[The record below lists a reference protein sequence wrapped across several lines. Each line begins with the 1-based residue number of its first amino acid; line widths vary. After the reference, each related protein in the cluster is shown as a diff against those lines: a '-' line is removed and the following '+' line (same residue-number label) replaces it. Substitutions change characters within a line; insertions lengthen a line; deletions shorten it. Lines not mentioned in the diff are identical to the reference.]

1 MKKRLLSLL
10 LALSMMLSLF
20 PATAIA
26 ATKKD
31 TSDMPKEEKAEL
43 LKNPFWDVGAE
54 SWCYDAVQ
62 YARING
68 FFNGTT
74 EVTFDP
80 NGTMTRGMFVTVL
93 GRIAGVDPTKYEG
106 EPAFSDV
113 PESKYYAPYI
123 AWASKYGITLGVDET
138 HFDPNAKINRQQMA
152 AFFVRYFEAFDVD
165 YETDANITTIPA
177 DLDTVSDYAKDA
189 VLKLWKNGLLNGDGT
204 NFNPKSSASRAQT
217 ATLTMRTDKAV
228 ETWYTEP
235 GVPSTRESIDPE
247 TLGEEEPVIVPSK
260 KRTVTFYDGTRKITT
275 KSTTKGKPL
284 SQMPTVEEYSKAG
297 AVLEGYYLDAAFTKP
312 FYANTVI
319 NQNMKVYA
327 KYQEM
332 DTQEILNLTTFT
344 QMDQAP
350 DLSFNIKRVSGAVEP
365 AQAATVV
372 SKDGSDPV
380 TIRVDQQDGNDYYT
394 VFAPAGFNE
403 GCTYELTLA
412 EGWVFDGKADTI
424 RTASFSIKME
434 EVANLRMNED
444 IVYIQDSETMDYTV
458 SYKINGRSG
467 SQTYTVL
474 KSDSLDIEGADPNTV
489 YGTFTYAEAN
499 NIVSADDLLCIYVG
513 LHPNDRIAKSNDND
527 PTNDDALLDPAVYVK
542 VTAVNDDTITFTLMS
557 AEDQQT
563 LYEVPDLFPFM
574 LNALPIAEE
583 GQELTVNIK
592 DLDLSMY
599 ETAVGKDAGTVR
611 KAREKVNKGDFIVL
625 YTQLSAQMAL
635 SELGEVNPLQYG
647 RVTDYDSAS
656 GTITYTFCTEEDL
669 MNSMDLYSV
678 VDVQGNDLVSDAQVA
693 ALEQSLYEQVSASGF
708 AEEAAYLLSDLV
720 TKTDNFRDD
729 LKIQD
734 LLLTDSEG
742 NVLSDEDI
750 QLMNIGSS
758 FELTDEVKLTVE
770 LINKGEQLHF
780 NDGVQLAIGVDASF
794 EVEAEDGVVAI
805 DLSATFVQEAMVKPS
820 VKGGLTYTKILG
832 IKFPN
837 GVQVNATVDV
847 MSYTALSFAAEIYT
861 VAEEEKDLWT
871 KMQELAKNPT
881 SVLGLPG
888 IPAELAKGLSTV
900 GDVMDKI
907 DELQNAVDRGTL
919 AVQTAKEYKKDIE
932 TLWAALENNDLA
944 SREEWET
951 MGEALGKTSITSDLM
966 DMMNLSAETGLST
979 EYYDTV
985 EELLQK
991 YSDTVTKET
1000 DWIKL
1005 LEEQIFAVEVCVC
1018 GICIG
1023 VDAKFVVRADMSI
1036 AIGSNLEY
1044 EVGKRYSFWF
1054 KIGLYAPTAG
1064 NDTTDL
1070 IDEKFAFQ
1078 FYVMGRLGVK
1088 AGVRASLYA
1097 GIGSKAVASVGI
1109 AAELGPYIK
1118 LWGFFIYEYSKY
1130 RPANTQNWTYRE
1142 RMMGGLLME
1151 FGLYFML
1158 SFEAQALGLFEYSHD
1173 FLDEEIPLLTSGA
1186 ERFYYDFAYE
1196 PETDDVVIVRDHD
1209 SDSTNGITMTLPDE
1223 VRALSYMELRTGRRG
1238 SEPLDY
1244 SKYKMKVSNPNFS
1257 VNEVGEIV
1265 VTPPDNMR
1273 YMECDL
1279 TITYLQGKMAF
1290 SNYDMSVTI
1299 PLVWTNL
1306 SVSELKEYYTVSVR
1320 VGDGEHFDTVWSKR
1334 VLKSTPFNLPT
1345 EKEIKDLIGW
1355 SDVKY
1360 KMNGGYGGQDLTD
1373 LTVVQNTTYDFRISY
1388 PTYKITVTGIQN
1400 ADGSTDSRTFTAKY
1414 GEAFDFSELKNTGTA
1429 KKGEAYTKFAN
1440 VTTNAT
1446 VKVNDESQA
1455 IDLTKPI
1462 NAKVAQV
1469 LKSGNVTAQAN
1480 YVDSSIKAIFTLS
1493 GITYDEDTDIVKNN
1507 EVTVILGKGEAPS
1520 LTNVAK
1526 AVEDHPSEGIAIASI
1541 SPDASLPIHHT
1552 TNYNVTCV
1560 SPTGERNL
1568 VHFDLQGGSYL
1579 NEDGETVT
1587 EIEPMNKLV
1596 GSLLVNLPDEETMS
1610 RVGYDF
1616 DGWFTEPKIEENNSF
1631 ASEKYG
1637 ENSGKN
1643 ALTQIVPAQSDA
1655 SEEGAPAEP
1664 YTLYANWTPKAY
1676 KLTFDLNGGNQ
1687 LIMKTVDGV
1696 ERNVRENDGEW
1707 EATMVY
1713 THAFG
1718 NYYAYTENAKNLKG
1732 LSASEMYNGLPMA
1745 YSEQSVRD
1753 PDGGSYNVGVSFAGW
1768 YCDLD
1773 GDGIWFEEGEEVTDE
1788 TIFNF
1793 TDDVTLKARWRTKV
1807 AIPPAVFSF
1816 EKKTVTYDG
1825 NDYAPKATFNGGKGH
1840 WYYLDKSDE
1849 QNWYELAYPKD
1860 GYVIDYKRQGSDEYV
1875 RRSELPHVAGV
1886 YDVRVER
1893 AEDENFAK
1901 MSWYNP
1907 YMASLK
1913 IKKAASRLDSA
1924 TITAAVHGAAV
1935 FVEVTELEGI
1945 LGDGAIEYSLDG
1957 ENWNTTGAFYDLNNN
1972 IFGAKTYT
1980 VYVRIGE
1987 GMNYAA
1993 STEMLSTTFKIENMM
2008 KSVHY
2013 EVRIKTDSEKNG
2025 GTDSN
2030 IYAIIGGNEQHLD
2043 QEDVND
2049 FEKGRE
2055 DSYWVTVPSSLSI
2068 DDGNLDV
2075 TIKLEAKGNSWH
2087 WKMEWIRLDVYD
2099 VSSLIRSAE
2108 TREGTEYD
2116 NDPEEHTYHFSGLG
2130 RQVDESSYGLRKS
2143 GNAITINE
2151 TISDNYKSN
2160 YDPLYYKNAPQ
2171 FVAYFDNSV
2180 LDKYITRVGLYE
2192 YRIDEVGLKEAM
2204 DEFRDQEAILH
2215 YGIRYETHGGT
2226 MGASDYMQ
2234 SYTYTIDLPYEQ

>member
-1 MKKRLLSLL
+1 
-10 LALSMMLSLF
+10 
-20 PATAIA
+20 
-26 ATKKD
+26 
-31 TSDMPKEEKAEL
+31 
-43 LKNPFWDVGAE
+43 
-54 SWCYDAVQ
+54 
-62 YARING
+62 
-68 FFNGTT
+68 
-74 EVTFDP
+74 
-80 NGTMTRGMFVTVL
+80 
-93 GRIAGVDPTKYEG
+93 
-106 EPAFSDV
+106 
-113 PESKYYAPYI
+113 
-123 AWASKYGITLGVDET
+123 
-138 HFDPNAKINRQQMA
+138 
-152 AFFVRYFEAFDVD
+152 
-165 YETDANITTIPA
+165 
-177 DLDTVSDYAKDA
+177 
-189 VLKLWKNGLLNGDGT
+189 
-204 NFNPKSSASRAQT
+204 
-217 ATLTMRTDKAV
+217 
-228 ETWYTEP
+228 
-235 GVPSTRESIDPE
+235 
-247 TLGEEEPVIVPSK
+247 
-260 KRTVTFYDGTRKITT
+260 
-275 KSTTKGKPL
+275 
-284 SQMPTVEEYSKAG
+284 
-297 AVLEGYYLDAAFTKP
+297 
-312 FYANTVI
+312 
-319 NQNMKVYA
+319 MKVYA

-380 TIRVDQQDGNDYYT
+380 AIRIDQQDGNDYYT
-394 VFAPAGFNE
+394 VFAPDGFRE
-403 GCTYELTLA
+403 GCTYELTLV

-424 RTASFSIKME
+424 RTASFSIKMD

-444 IVYIQDSETMDYTV
+444 IKYIKDTVERDYLV
-458 SYKINGRSG
+458 SYKIGNTPGTKNYS
-467 SQTYTVL
+467 VL
-474 KSDSLDIEGADPNTV
+474 KSDSLDVEGADPETIS
-489 YGTFTYAEAN
+489 GSFTYIPAPGEPSVA
-499 NIVSADDLLCIYVG
+499 VDDLLCIYVG
-513 LHPNDRIAKSNDND
+513 LHPNDRIAKSNDDD
-527 PTNDDALLDPAVYVK
+527 PTNDDALMDPAVYVK
-542 VTAVNDDTITFTLMS
+542 ATAVNGDTVTFALMS
-557 AEDQQT
+557 AEDQQK

-574 LNALPIAEE
+574 LDVLPIADD
-583 GQELTVNIK
+583 GQTLTVNIK

-611 KAREKVNKGDFIVL
+611 KAREKVNEGDFIVL

-647 RVTDYDSAS
+647 RVTAYDSVT
-656 GTITYTFCTEEDL
+656 GTVTYTFCSEAD
-669 MNSMDLYSV
+669 MMSSMDLYSV
-678 VDVQGNDLVSDAQVA
+678 VDVQGNDLVSDEQKQ
-693 ALEQSLYEQVSASGF
+693 ALEEELYEQVNASGF

-720 TKTDNFRDD
+720 TQTDNFRDD
-729 LKIQD
+729 LRIQD
-734 LLLTDSEG
+734 ILLTDSEG

-758 FELTDEVKLTVE
+758 FELTDDVELTVE
-770 LINKGEQLHF
+770 LITSGSQLHF
-780 NDGVQLAIGVDASF
+780 NEGVQLAIGVDASF

-805 DLSATFVQEAMVKPS
+805 DLSATFVQEAMIKPS
-820 VKGGLTYTKILG
+820 VKGEMTYTKILG

-861 VAEEEKDLWT
+861 VAEEEQDLWT

-919 AVQTAKEYKKDIE
+919 AAKTAKEYQKEIE

-966 DMMNLSAETGLST
+966 DMMNLSNETGLST
-979 EYYDTV
+979 EYYDSLNALFEKY
-985 EELLQK
+985 EE
-991 YSDTVTKET
+991 TVTKET

-1005 LEEQIFAVEVCVC
+1005 LEEQIFAMEVCVC

-1023 VDAKFVVRADMSI
+1023 VEANFVVRADMSI

-1054 KIGLYAPTAG
+1054 RIGLYTPTAG

-1078 FYVMGRLGVK
+1078 FYVMGKLGVK
-1088 AGVRASLYA
+1088 AGVSAELYV
-1097 GIGSKAVASVGI
+1097 GIGTKSIASVGI
-1109 AAELGPYIK
+1109 RAELGPYIK
-1118 LWGFFIYEYSKY
+1118 LWGFFVYEYSKH

-1196 PETDDVVIVRDHD
+1196 AETDEAVVIRDAD
-1209 SDSTNGITMTLPDE
+1209 SDSSNGITMTLPDE

-1244 SKYKMKVSNPNFS
+1244 SKYKMTVSNPYFS
-1257 VNEVGEIV
+1257 VNEVGEVV

-1306 SVSELKEYYTVSVR
+1306 ALSELKEYYTVSVR
-1320 VGDGEHFDTVWSKR
+1320 VGDGSRYDTVWSKK
-1334 VLKSTPFNLPT
+1334 VLKSQPFDLPT
-1345 EKEIKDLIGW
+1345 AEEIKELIGW

-1360 KMNGGYGGQDLTD
+1360 AMNGGYGSQALTD
-1373 LTVVQNTTYDFRISY
+1373 LTVVENTTYDFRISY
-1388 PTYKITVTGIQN
+1388 PSYQITVTDIEK
-1400 ADGSTDSRTFTAKY
+1400 ADGTTYSKTFTAEY

-1429 KKGEAYTKFAN
+1429 LRGEKYTKFIS
-1440 VTTNAT
+1440 VTTDKTVTVNGNAQ
-1446 VKVNDESQA
+1446 K

-1462 NAKVAQV
+1462 NAKVAQA
-1469 LKSGNVTAQAN
+1469 LRSGNVTAKAN
-1480 YVDSSIKAIFTLS
+1480 YIDNSIKAIFTLS
-1493 GITYDEDTDIVKNN
+1493 GITYDENTDIVKNN
-1507 EVTVILGKGEAPS
+1507 EVTVILGKGEVPS

-1541 SPDASLPIHHT
+1541 SPNASLPIHHT

-1579 NEDGETVT
+1579 NEDDQLVD
-1587 EIEPMNKLV
+1587 EIDPMNKLV

-1616 DGWFTEPKIEENNSF
+1616 DGWFTEPKNGENDLF
-1631 ASEKYG
+1631 TSEKYS

-1687 LIMKTVDGV
+1687 LIMETVDGV

-1732 LSASEMYNGLPMA
+1732 LSESTMYDGLPMA

-1753 PDGGSYNVGVSFAGW
+1753 PDGGSYNVGVSFDGW

-1773 GDGIWFEEGEEVTDE
+1773 GDGNWFEEGEEVTDD
-1788 TIFNF
+1788 TLFNF

-1807 AIPPAVFSF
+1807 AIPSDVFSF
-1816 EKKTVTYDG
+1816 THKEVTYDG
-1825 NDYAPKATFNGGKGH
+1825 NGYAPERTFNGGSGH
-1840 WYYLDKSDE
+1840 WYYLDAPDTK
-1849 QNWYELAYPKD
+1849 YELAYPED

-1907 YMASLK
+1907 YMESMR
-1913 IKKAASRLDSA
+1913 IKKAASHLTSA
-1924 TITAAVHGAAV
+1924 TIEATVRGAAV
-1935 FVEVTELEGI
+1935 YVDVPTYSGNPI
-1945 LGDGAIEYSLDG
+1945 GDGGIEYSLDG

-1987 GMNYAA
+1987 GMNYKA
-1993 STEMLSTTFKIENMM
+1993 SSETVSATFKIEDMM
-2008 KSVHY
+2008 RSVHY
-2013 EVRIKTDSEKNG
+2013 EVRIKTDSGKNG

-2030 IYAIIGGNEQHLD
+2030 IYAIIGGNKQHLD

-2075 TIKLEAKGNSWH
+2075 TIRLEAKGGSWH

-2099 VSSLIRSAE
+2099 VSSLIHSAE

-2116 NDPEEHTYHFSGLG
+2116 EDPEEHTYHFSGLG

-2143 GNAITINE
+2143 GNTITINE

-2160 YDPLYYKNAPQ
+2160 YDPLYYSNAPQ
-2171 FVAYFDNSV
+2171 FVAYFENPV
-2180 LDKYITRVGLYE
+2180 FNKYITRDGLYE
-2192 YRIDEVGLKEAM
+2192 YRINETGLKEAM
-2204 DEFRDQEAILH
+2204 DEYRIAELTLN
-2215 YGIRYETHGGT
+2215 YGIRYGTNGGV
-2226 MGASDYMQ
+2226 MGVPDYMQ
-2234 SYTYTIDLPYEQ
+2234 SYTYSISLPY

>member
-1 MKKRLLSLL
+1 MKKRLISLL
-10 LALSMMLSLF
+10 LALSMMLSLL
-20 PATAIA
+20 PTTAFA
-26 ATKKD
+26 ALGEYMTNAE
-31 TSDMPKEEKAEL
+31 KEEL
-43 LKNPFWDVGAE
+43 LKNPFKDVSE
-54 SWCYDAVQ
+54 SDWCYDAVQ
-62 YARING
+62 YVRINEIFKG
-68 FFNGTT
+68 TTASTFEFNGTL
-74 EVTFDP
+74 
-80 NGTMTRGMFVTVL
+80 TRGMFVTVL
-93 GRIAGVDPTKYEG
+93 GRMAGVDTVEYQG
-106 EPAFSDV
+106 QSAFSDV
-113 PESKYYAPYI
+113 PETKYYAPYV
-123 AWASKYGITLGVDET
+123 AWAAKHGITTGTSEET
-138 HFDPNAKINRQQMA
+138 FSPNALINRQQMA

-177 DLDTVSDYAKDA
+177 DMDKVSDYAKDA
-189 VLKLWKNGLLNGDGT
+189 VLKMWKNGLLNGDGT
-204 NFNPKSSASRAQT
+204 NFNPVSRASRGQT
-217 ATLTMRTDKAV
+217 ATLCMRMDQAV
-228 ETWYTEP
+228 ETWYREP
-235 GVPSTRESIDPE
+235 GVPSERVRIEPE
-247 TLGEEEPVIVPSK
+247 DLASVAVTSSK
-260 KRTVTFYDGTRKITT
+260 RRTVTFFDGTRKIAI
-275 KSTTKGKPL
+275 KRTTKGKPL
-284 SQMPTVEEYSKAG
+284 SEMPSVEEYSKAG
-297 AVLEGYYLDAAFTKP
+297 AVLVGYYLDAAFTEP
-312 FYANTVI
+312 FYADTVI
-319 NQNMKVYA
+319 RQNMNVYA

-344 QMDQAP
+344 QMDQDPALRFRIKHISGEVAP
-350 DLSFNIKRVSGAVEP
+350 EL
-365 AQAATVV
+365 AATVV

-380 TIRVDQQDGNDYYT
+380 TIRVDPASNGCYT
-394 VFAPAGFNE
+394 VYAPEGFSE

-424 RTASFSIKME
+424 RTASFSIKMD

-444 IVYIQDSETMDYTV
+444 IKYIQDTPEMSYTIKYKSGGV
-458 SYKINGRSG
+458 SGTKNCTVLESG
-467 SQTYTVL
+467 SL
-474 KSDSLDIEGADPNTV
+474 AIEGADP
-489 YGTFTYAEAN
+489 GTISGSFTYDGAAELFAG
-499 NIVSADDLLCIYVG
+499 DLLCIYVG
-513 LHPNDRIAKSNDND
+513 VHPNVRIALSNDDD
-527 PTNDDALLDPAVYVK
+527 PSNDDALMDPAVYVK
-542 VTAVNDDTITFTLMS
+542 AASVDGNTVTFVPMD
-557 AEDQQT
+557 AEDQQK

-574 LNALPIAEE
+574 VDVLPIADE
-583 GQELTVNIK
+583 GQTLTVNIK
-592 DLDLSMY
+592 ELDLSMY
-599 ETAVGKDAGTVR
+599 ETAVGKEAGTVR
-611 KAREKVNKGDFIVL
+611 KAREKVGEGDFVVL
-625 YTQLSAQMAL
+625 YTQLSAQNAL
-635 SELGEVNPLQYG
+635 NELGEVDPLQYG
-647 RVTDYDSAS
+647 RITAYDSAS
-656 GTITYTFCTEEDL
+656 GTVTYEFCTEADL

-678 VDVQGNDLVSDAQVA
+678 VDVQGNDLVSDAQVE

-720 TKTDNFRDD
+720 TRTDNFRDD

-758 FELTDEVKLTVE
+758 FELTDDVELTVE
-770 LINKGEQLHF
+770 LITSGSQLHF
-780 NDGVQLAIGVDASF
+780 NEGVQLAIGVDASF

-805 DLSATFVQEAMVKPS
+805 DLSATFVQEAMIKPS
-820 VKGGLTYTKILG
+820 VKGEMTYTKILG

-871 KMQELAKNPT
+871 KMQELAKNPA

-919 AVQTAKEYKKDIE
+919 AAKTAKEYQKDIE

-1023 VDAKFVVRADMSI
+1023 VDANFVVRADMSI

-1054 KIGLYAPTAG
+1054 RIGLYAPTAG

-1078 FYVMGRLGVK
+1078 FYVMGKLGVK

-1196 PETDDVVIVRDHD
+1196 AETDEAVVIRDAD

-1244 SKYKMKVSNPNFS
+1244 SKYKMTVSNPNFS
-1257 VNEVGEIV
+1257 VNEVGEVV

-1306 SVSELKEYYTVSVR
+1306 ALSELKEYYTVSVR
-1320 VGDGEHFDTVWSKR
+1320 VGDGSRYDTVWSKK
-1334 VLKSTPFNLPT
+1334 VLKSQPFDLPT
-1345 EKEIKDLIGW
+1345 AEEIKELIGW

-1360 KMNGGYGGQDLTD
+1360 AMNGGYGSQALTD
-1373 LTVVQNTTYDFRISY
+1373 LTVVENTTYDFRISY
-1388 PTYKITVTGIQN
+1388 PSYQITVTDIEK
-1400 ADGSTDSRTFTAKY
+1400 ADGTTYSKTFTAEY

-1429 KKGEAYTKFAN
+1429 LRGEKYTKFIS
-1440 VTTNAT
+1440 VTTDKTVTVNGNAQ
-1446 VKVNDESQA
+1446 E

-1462 NAKVAQV
+1462 NAKVAQA
-1469 LKSGNVTAQAN
+1469 LRSGNVTAKAN
-1480 YVDSSIKAIFTLS
+1480 YIDNSIKAIFTLS

-1507 EVTVILGKGEAPS
+1507 EVTEILGKGEVPN
-1520 LTNVAK
+1520 LTDVIQ

-1541 SPDASLPIHHT
+1541 SPDVSLPVQHT
-1552 TNYNVTCV
+1552 TNYTVTCV

-1579 NEDGETVT
+1579 NEDGDMVD
-1587 EIEPMNKLV
+1587 EIDPMNKLV
-1596 GSLLVNLPDEETMS
+1596 GSLLVNLPDKETVS
-1610 RVGYDF
+1610 RAGYDL
-1616 DGWFTEPKIEENNSF
+1616 DGWFTEPKNGENDLF
-1631 ASEKYG
+1631 TSEKYS

-1655 SEEGAPAEP
+1655 SEEGVPAEP

-1676 KLTFDLNGGNQ
+1676 TVTFDLNGGKR
-1687 LIMKTVDGV
+1687 LVRTDAEGGKVEESSDWKVTV
-1696 ERNVRENDGEW
+1696 
-1707 EATMVY
+1707 VY
-1713 THAFG
+1713 GHAFG
-1718 NYYAYTENAKNLKG
+1718 NYYSQTDAGNLKG
-1732 LSASEMYNGLPMA
+1732 LSESTKYVGLPTA
-1745 YSEQSVRD
+1745 YSEQSVTD

-1768 YCDLD
+1768 YYDLD
-1773 GDGIWFEEGEEVTDE
+1773 GDGNWFEEGEEVTDE
-1788 TIFNF
+1788 TIFHF

-1807 AIPPAVFSF
+1807 AIPSSVFSF
-1816 EKKTVTYDG
+1816 THKEVTYDG
-1825 NDYAPKATFNGGKGH
+1825 GGHEPECTFNGGSGH
-1840 WYYLDKSDE
+1840 WCYLDDPDTE
-1849 QNWYELAYPKD
+1849 YEMAYPED

-1893 AEDENFAK
+1893 EGDENFAK

-1907 YMASLK
+1907 YMASMK
-1913 IKKAASRLDSA
+1913 IKKAASHLTSA
-1924 TITAAVHGAAV
+1924 TIETTVHGAAV
-1935 FVEVTELEGI
+1935 YVDVPTYSGNPI
-1945 LGDGAIEYSLDG
+1945 GDGGIEYSLDG

-1972 IFGAKTYT
+1972 FLSAKTYT

-1987 GMNYAA
+1987 GMNYKA
-1993 STEMLSTTFKIENMM
+1993 SSETVSATFEIEDRM

-2013 EVRIKTDSEKNG
+2013 EVRIKTDGGSNG
-2025 GTDSN
+2025 GTDAN
-2030 IYAIIGGNEQHLD
+2030 IYATIGGNKQHLD

-2075 TIKLEAKGNSWH
+2075 TITLEAKGSSWH

-2099 VSSLIRSAE
+2099 GGTLIKSAE

-2116 NDPEEHTYHFSGLG
+2116 KDPEEHTYHFSGLG
-2130 RQVDESSYGLRKS
+2130 RRVSTDSYGLSKS
-2143 GNAITINE
+2143 GNTIRINE

-2160 YDPLYYKNAPQ
+2160 YDPLYYSNAPQ
-2171 FVAYFDNSV
+2171 FVAYFENPV
-2180 LDKYITRVGLYE
+2180 FNKYITRDGLYE
-2192 YRIDEVGLKEAM
+2192 YHINETGLKEAM
-2204 DEFRDQEAILH
+2204 DEYRIAELKLN
-2215 YGIRYETHGGT
+2215 YGIRYGTNGGV
-2226 MGASDYMQ
+2226 MGVPDYMQ
-2234 SYTYTIDLPYEQ
+2234 SYTYSISLPY